1 MRMATLLFS
10 LCAGPALSGAAL
22 SGAILSG
29 AILFGAAAFGQS
41 APGDL
46 LNPNAAGQSPWTA
59 QDRDFGKLP
68 PGWSGAAKAP
78 FGTLVRPA
86 PAPRPPLGD
95 ARIDPQM
102 ILHPTARDL
111 GTQPPGTLVAQ
122 NLYPGLKF
130 QPIGAQLCAPR
141 GGLLST
147 TWPKL
152 KVEPIP
158 ITWPN
163 MKRMPVGTDA
173 TIAAGSIGR

>member
-22 SGAILSG
+22 SGAIL
-29 AILFGAAAFGQS
+29 FGSAAFGQS

-46 LNPNAAGQSPWTA
+46 LNPNPAGQSPWTA

-86 PAPRPPLGD
+86 PAPRARMRD
-95 ARIDPQM
+95 AQIDPQM

-152 KVEPIP
+152 KVAPIP

>member
-22 SGAILSG
+22 SGAIL
-29 AILFGAAAFGQS
+29 FGSAAFGQS

-46 LNPNAAGQSPWTA
+46 LNPNPAGQSPWTA

-68 PGWSGAAKAP
+68 PGWSGAGKAP

-86 PAPRPPLGD
+86 PRARMRD
-95 ARIDPQM
+95 AQIDPQM

-152 KVEPIP
+152 KVAPIP